1 MELYTAKKNN
11 MLAQFGMKTI
21 KPLLEDASQPIEA
34 YPKLELPSEEADS
47 FWRQLTLNAGV

>member
-1 MELYTAKKNN
+1 VELYTAKKNN

-47 FWRQLTLNAGV
+47 F